1 MERVGGGSY
10 FEKSLERG
18 IVLAGISAGSICWFE
33 EGVTDSF
40 GEKLEPIKCLD
51 FLKGSHCPHSDES

>member
-1 MERVGGGSY
+1 MEGVVVRSY
-10 FEKSLERG
+10 FR

-40 GEKLEPIKCLD
+40 GGGLEPIT
-51 FLKGSHCPHSDES
+51 